1 MKFEFRDVDPMRL
14 FLAIPIDKQILD
26 ALAEVVEKLQG
37 SRGPVRWVRPEGMHL
52 TLKFLGDTE
61 PDRIESLVQ
70 AITSGTRDIMP
81 FPITVT
87 GAGAYPNLRR
97 PRVLW
102 AGVVENSGTL
112 KRLARNIEEEAEKLG
127 WERESRTFSPHITIG
142 RVKGNMNIAR
152 LTAAMK
158 EIKDA
163 YWGDQ
168 EVGELVLYSSEL
180 KPGGAVY
187 EKVRVLNL
195 GKGNPESRIQ
205 NPD

>member
-1 MKFEFRDVDPMRL
+1 MRL

-26 ALAEVVEKLQG
+26 ALAVVVEKLRG

-61 PDRIESLVQ
+61 RDKIEPLVQ
-70 AITSGTRDIMP
+70 AITSGTRAIMP
-81 FPITVT
+81 FPISVA

-112 KRLARNIEEEAEKLG
+112 KSLVRNIEEETEKLG
-127 WERESRTFSPHITIG
+127 WEREKRAFSPHITIG
-142 RVKGNMNIAR
+142 RVKGNLNIAR
-152 LTAAMK
+152 LSAAMK
-158 EIKDA
+158 EIKDDH
-163 YWGDQ
+163 WGDQ

-180 KPGGAVY
+180 RPGGAVY
-187 EKVRVLNL
+187 ERIHVFQL
-195 GKGNPESRIQ
+195 GKHEFSV
-205 NPD
+205 

>member
-1 MKFEFRDVDPMRL
+1 MRL

-26 ALAEVVEKLQG
+26 ALAGVVEKLRG

-61 PDRIESLVQ
+61 PDRIEPLVQ

-158 EIKDA
+158 EIKDDH
-163 YWGDQ
+163 WGDQ

-187 EKVRVLNL
+187 ERIHVFHL
-195 GKGNPESRIQ
+195 GKHESSI
-205 NPD
+205 

>member
-1 MKFEFRDVDPMRL
+1 MRL
-14 FLAIPIDKQILD
+14 FLAIPLEKQILD
-26 ALAEVVEKLQG
+26 TLGGVVEKLL
-37 SRGPVRWVRPEGMHL
+37 SFRAPVRWVRPEGMHL
-52 TLKFLGDTE
+52 TLKFLGETNEDSVG
-61 PDRIESLVQ
+61 PLVE
-70 AITSGTRDIMP
+70 AIKGVTSSIPP

-87 GAGAYPNLRR
+87 GAGAYPSLRR

-112 KRLARNIEEEAEKLG
+112 KRLVKNIEEEVEKLG
-127 WERESRTFSPHITIG
+127 WERERRAFSPHITIG

-152 LTAAMK
+152 LTAAIK

-187 EKVRVLNL
+187 ERVHVFPL
-195 GKGNPESRIQ
+195 GKHESSV
-205 NPD
+205 